1 MKLIIA
7 STFLFASATAFSGAY
22 LDQLVS
28 TNNAPTGGGV
38 GGYLDYLP
46 ASPAAP
52 TAGAGLFNHLD
63 SLGGRSTPAPF
74 VPAPAAP
81 APVAPAPVARAPVPV
96 ASSAPAVVS
105 AATSGP
111 GLTTHLDTLRT
122 SGSVSGP
129 GLLTHV
135 DTLTTNAAPTG
146 TGASLIGYLS
156 ALPNNVERQAGAGIT
171 THVDA
176 LASNTAIA
184 GSGVVAATG
193 PSGGFL
199 DKVFQMLIQLSPSD
213 VAATGGQ
220 LNKSGN
226 DVVFAA
232 GSGNMAMTF
241 IKK

>member
-1 MKLIIA
+1 MNERGEEESSTISQLSLNALQFLSTMKLIIA

-96 ASSAPAVVS
+96 AS
-105 AATSGP
+105 
-111 GLTTHLDTLRT
+111 R
-122 SGSVSGP
+122 
-129 GLLTHV
+129 
-135 DTLTTNAAPTG
+135 
-146 TGASLIGYLS
+146 
-156 ALPNNVERQAGAGIT
+156 
-171 THVDA
+171 
-176 LASNTAIA
+176 
-184 GSGVVAATG
+184 
-193 PSGGFL
+193 
-199 DKVFQMLIQLSPSD
+199 
-213 VAATGGQ
+213 
-220 LNKSGN
+220 
-226 DVVFAA
+226 
-232 GSGNMAMTF
+232 
-241 IKK
+241 